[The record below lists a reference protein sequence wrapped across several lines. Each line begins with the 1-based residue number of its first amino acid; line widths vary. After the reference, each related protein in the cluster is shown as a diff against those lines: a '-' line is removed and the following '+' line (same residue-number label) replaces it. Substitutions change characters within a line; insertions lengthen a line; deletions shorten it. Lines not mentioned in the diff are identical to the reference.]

1 MPDQDLVELRKMIAA
16 NPLPTDLDALRL
28 AVDSDAERFPLDP
41 DIRVERTLVASGVPA
56 EWTWTAAADS
66 TRR

>member
-28 AVDSDAERFPLDP
+28 TIDSDAERFPLDP
-41 DIRVERTLVASGVPA
+41 DIKVERPLVAGRVPA
-56 EWTWTAAADS
+56 E
-66 TRR
+66 